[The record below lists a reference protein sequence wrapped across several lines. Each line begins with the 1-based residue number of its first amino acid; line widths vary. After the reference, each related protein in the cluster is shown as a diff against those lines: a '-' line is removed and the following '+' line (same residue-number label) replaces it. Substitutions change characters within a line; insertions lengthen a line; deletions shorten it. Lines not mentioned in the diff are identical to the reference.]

1 MILINSNINR
11 KIGSFVLATGLV
23 ATILIFSTGASY
35 GNSSHDADIED
46 DGNTTYVEE
55 PTQPIATT
63 SALTENSFTE
73 MPVTQPEVTEVSCI
87 QYYTE
92 QDAIDIAKVLYREC
106 RGVPSKTE
114 QACVAW
120 TILNRVDRYNSTV
133 YSVVRS
139 PNQFA
144 FYENT
149 PVWDELLDLAYD
161 VLGRWSQEKNGLGD
175 VGRVLPAEYTF
186 FEGRDGHNHFR
197 DNYTGSYTVWDYSLE
212 SLYED

>member
-1 MILINSNINR
+1 MNR
-11 KIGSFVLATGLV
+11 KIGSFVLVAGLV

-63 SALTENSFTE
+63 SAPTENSFTE
-73 MPVTQPEVTEVSCI
+73 IPVTQPEVTEVSCI

-149 PVWDELLDLAYD
+149 PVWDELLGLAYD
-161 VLGRWSQEKNGLGD
+161 VLGRWSQEKNGLDD

-197 DNYTGSYTVWDYSLE
+197 DNYTGAYHVWDYSLD
-212 SLYED
+212 SPYED